1 MSSAAV
7 AAPDSTDDRFGRRSL
22 AARLLS
28 RPEIGSLIAAI
39 AVATLFLVVAV
50 SFRNPEN
57 IGTILYQSA
66 PIGIMAVPVSLL
78 MIAGEFDLSAGVA
91 ATTAGLTAALAG
103 WWFTLDVWS
112 GVLIALAVA
121 LLIGA
126 FNGMLLNITR
136 LPSFLVTLGTF
147 FILQGVNLGVT
158 RLVTGSV
165 ASKNISDM
173 DGFSSASLVFA
184 SELRIRDVPGLGS
197 APDIALKVPILYWLL
212 LTAFGAWLLL
222 RTRFGNWI
230 HATGGDSNAARA
242 LGVPVNRVRVLLYMF
257 VGFCAWLSG
266 MHLLFAFNTVQ
277 SGEGVGKEFIY
288 IIAAVIGGCL
298 LTGGYGSVVGA
309 SLGALIFGM
318 TQLGITYAGWNPDW
332 FKAFL
337 GVMLL
342 LATIVNTW
350 VKRRAEAR

>member
-1 MSSAAV
+1 MSAA
-7 AAPDSTDDRFGRRSL
+7 APAVSGDDRVLRRSWL
-22 AARLLS
+22 NRALS
-28 RPEIGSLIAAI
+28 RPEIGALIA
-39 AVATLFLVVAV
+39 VVAV
-50 SFRNPEN
+50 VALFLLVAPSFRNPEN
-57 IGTILYQSA
+57 IGTILYQAA

-91 ATTAGLTAALAG
+91 ATTAGLGAALVG
-103 WWFTLDVWS
+103 WWFTLHVWS
-112 GVLIALAVA
+112 AVLIALLIA

-126 FNGMLLNITR
+126 FNGMLLNLTR

-158 RLVTGSV
+158 RVVTGSV

-173 DGFSSASLVFA
+173 DGFGSAAMVFA
-184 SELRIRDVPGLGS
+184 SELAIRDLPGLGG
-197 APDIALKVPILYWLL
+197 APNITLKVPILYWLL
-212 LTAFGAWLLL
+212 LTAFGSWLLL

-230 HATGGDSNAARA
+230 HATGGDANAARA
-242 LGVPVNRVRVLLYMF
+242 LGVPVARVRVLLYMF

-298 LTGGYGSVVGA
+298 LTGGHGSVVGA

-337 GVMLL
+337 GAMLL
-342 LATIVNTW
+342 VATILNTW
-350 VKRRAEAR
+350 VRRRAEAR